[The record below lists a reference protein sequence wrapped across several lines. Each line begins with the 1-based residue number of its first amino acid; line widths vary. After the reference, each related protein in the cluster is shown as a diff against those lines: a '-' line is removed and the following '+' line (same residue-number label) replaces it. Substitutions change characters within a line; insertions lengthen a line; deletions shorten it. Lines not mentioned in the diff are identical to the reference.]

1 MKRATKTLVA
11 GGVILG
17 AGLVAACIVAC
28 SSDPNTKF
36 EEQQAPTFEPDAS
49 VSAADAADAA
59 DCPVQCSLDGRSIV
73 RTCTGEVVQTCP
85 DDLAC
90 GAGTC
95 QAPCDAAAADR
106 SSNGCEFYLQPPLF
120 TKQYG
125 QSCYAAY
132 VVNTSVQPVELA
144 LEFQGTPLDISKSTF
159 STLPGDAT
167 LISHTGPIAPGES
180 VILFVSDRAA
190 NGPTASNLSPCP
202 SGVVPA
208 RLGDVLPAGTGIGAS
223 FHLTTNVPV
232 SLAAIYPFGGAA
244 SFVPSATLLLPVA
257 TWGQQHLIVN
267 AWERITYQP
276 AFSGAGP
283 SAHIVASEDGTDV
296 TIQPTHAIQ
305 DGNGVIGT
313 GAQVPVTYRL
323 DKGQVLQLDQAEE
336 LTGSVVMS
344 SKPTSVFGG
353 HECMFI
359 PSARSA
365 CDTALQQLPPFE
377 QWGSEYVG
385 AGYRPRLGDES
396 EPMPYRIV
404 AARDGTQLDYDPAAP
419 PGAPLTL
426 SAGEAVTFWASTGQP
441 FVVRTQ
447 DVDHPIYLAAFMAG
461 SGQARNGQDF
471 LGPRDF
477 AGNGD
482 PEFVNVIPTGQ
493 YLSSYSF
500 FADPTYEETSLVIVR
515 SKTGGRFEEVWLDC
529 AGNLDGF
536 QPVGT
541 RGDYEWLRVDLARG
555 GKPVLRPDGKTC
567 QNGLQRMKS
576 NGAFTAT
583 LWGWA
588 QYASY
593 AYPGGMALRKLVKTP
608 LPAVH

>member
-1 MKRATKTLVA
+1 MTRVRNKLALASLLV
-11 GGVILG
+11 GG
-17 AGLVAACIVAC
+17 GLAAAFIAACAEDRGPGFV
-28 SSDPNTKF
+28 DRTPPPF
-36 EEQQAPTFEPDAS
+36 QPDATVEAS
-49 VSAADAADAA
+49 T
-59 DCPVQCSLDGRSIV
+59 DCPVMCSLDGRSVV
-73 RTCTGEVVQTCP
+73 RSCTNEVIETCGQ
-85 DDLAC
+85 DLAC
-90 GAGTC
+90 GAGVC

-132 VVNTSVQPVELA
+132 VVNTSAQPVDMA
-144 LEFQGTPLDISKSTF
+144 LELEGASLDISKATF
-159 STLPGDAT
+159 RTEPGDAT
-167 LISHTGPIAPGES
+167 LIPHTGAIAPGES
-180 VILFVSDRAA
+180 IILFVSDRAA
-190 NGPTASNLSPCP
+190 NGPTAANLAPCP

-208 RLGDVLPAGTGIGAS
+208 KLGDILPVGTGIGTS
-223 FHLTTNVPV
+223 FHLKTNAPV

-244 SFVPSATLLLPVA
+244 SYVPSATLLLPVA
-257 TWGQQHLIVN
+257 TWGQQHLLVN

-283 SAHIVASEDGTDV
+283 SAHIVASEDDTEI
-296 TIQPTHAIQ
+296 TIRPTHAIQ
-305 DGNGVIGT
+305 DGNGVVGT
-313 GAQVPVTYRL
+313 AAQVPVTYRL
-323 DKGQVLQLDQAEE
+323 GKGQVLQLNQAEE
-336 LTGSVVMS
+336 LTGSIVLS
-344 SKPTSVFGG
+344 NKPTSVFGG

-385 AGYRPRLGDES
+385 VGYRPRLGDES

-404 AARDGTQLDYDPAAP
+404 AARDGTRLDYDPAVP
-419 PGAPLTL
+419 PGAPLTM
-426 SAGEAVTFWASTGQP
+426 SAGEAVTFWAGTGAP

-447 DVDHPIYLAAFMAG
+447 DVDHPIYLAAYMAG

-477 AGNGD
+477 QGKGD
-482 PEFVNVIPTGQ
+482 PEFVNIIPTGQ

-515 SKTGGRFEEVWLDC
+515 AKTAGRFEDVWLEC
-529 AGNLDGF
+529 AGELTEF
-536 QPVGT
+536 KPVGT
-541 RGDYEWLRVDLARG
+541 RGDYEWLRVDLAHDG
-555 GKPVLRPDGKTC
+555 GPGQASDAGVCK
-567 QNGLQRMKS
+567 NGLQRMKS
-576 NGAFTAT
+576 KGAFTAT

-593 AYPGGMALRKLVKTP
+593 AYPGGMALRKLVQTP
-608 LPAVH
+608 LPLIR